1 MSAPPGRDRVPSR
14 QLDGEPRFAQVSSPK
29 APHPRNGGRALL
41 RLAGVRFKSFGES
54 ADASMTEI
62 EIELEPIAEGQA
74 ELAREIGQ
82 LEVEG
87 KRILDIRY
95 PGWAADDLGIIPDAQ
110 TGNGGTYGPHRA
122 TQYTQPDPGRVAIIV
137 YQD

>member
-1 MSAPPGRDRVPSR
+1 MP
-14 QLDGEPRFAQVSSPK
+14 
-29 APHPRNGGRALL
+29 
-41 RLAGVRFKSFGES
+41 
-54 ADASMTEI
+54 EI

-82 LEVEG
+82 LEAEG

-95 PGWAADDLGIIPDAQ
+95 PGWAARDLGIIPDAQ
-110 TGNGGTYGPHRA
+110 TGNAGTYGPHRA

>member
-1 MSAPPGRDRVPSR
+1 MP
-14 QLDGEPRFAQVSSPK
+14 
-29 APHPRNGGRALL
+29 
-41 RLAGVRFKSFGES
+41 
-54 ADASMTEI
+54 EI

-82 LEVEG
+82 LEAGG

-110 TGNGGTYGPHRA
+110 TGNAGQFHQKKKPAIQAAGGQCHRN
-122 TQYTQPDPGRVAIIV
+122 GVERVAC
-137 YQD
+137 

>member
-1 MSAPPGRDRVPSR
+1 MP
-14 QLDGEPRFAQVSSPK
+14 
-29 APHPRNGGRALL
+29 
-41 RLAGVRFKSFGES
+41 
-54 ADASMTEI
+54 EI
-62 EIELEPIAEGQA
+62 QIELEPIAEGQA

-82 LEVEG
+82 LEVDG

-95 PGWAADDLGIIPDAQ
+95 PGWAAGDLGIVPDAQ

-122 TQYTQPDPGRVAIIV
+122 TQYTHPDPGRVAIIV

>member
-1 MSAPPGRDRVPSR
+1 MP
-14 QLDGEPRFAQVSSPK
+14 
-29 APHPRNGGRALL
+29 
-41 RLAGVRFKSFGES
+41 
-54 ADASMTEI
+54 EI

-82 LEVEG
+82 LEAEG

-110 TGNGGTYGPHRA
+110 TGNAGTYGAHRA
-122 TQYTQPDPGRVAIIV
+122 TQYTQPYPGRVAIIV
-137 YQD
+137 FQDESPSVMVGREISLKKTGDTSRQGEV